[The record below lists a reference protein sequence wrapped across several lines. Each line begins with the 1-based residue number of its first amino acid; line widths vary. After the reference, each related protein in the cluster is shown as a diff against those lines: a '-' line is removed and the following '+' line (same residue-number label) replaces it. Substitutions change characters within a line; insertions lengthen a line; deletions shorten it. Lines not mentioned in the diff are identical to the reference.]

1 LGLWGAEAVT
11 FIYLY
16 SSLRAS
22 RGQENAP
29 PLCEC
34 CGRIEDLAHILQTCP
49 RTHQQR
55 IARHNRIRDLS
66 IRIKNKEWTVLKE
79 HAIPTTAGIRRP
91 DLTAYED
98 NNAVLIDLTV
108 VSDIGNL
115 EDAHKRKVDYY
126 NNSEIRNWITSR
138 TSCENVDFGPYVT
151 SWRGRQCKLSLFFLN
166 AHFQLQHENYSFKCR
181 NLRIWILYC
190 IISYL
195 MDSVHSSLACRPA
208 CLIVIRNGYFQK
220 FRLPL

>member
-1 LGLWGAEAVT
+1 
-11 FIYLY
+11 
-16 SSLRAS
+16 
-22 RGQENAP
+22 
-29 PLCEC
+29 
-34 CGRIEDLAHILQTCP
+34 
-49 RTHQQR
+49 
-55 IARHNRIRDLS
+55 LS

-166 AHFQLQHENYSFKCR
+166 AHFQLQHENYSLTSAVTCAYGYYTV
-181 NLRIWILYC
+181 L
-190 IISYL
+190 
-195 MDSVHSSLACRPA
+195 SV
-208 CLIVIRNGYFQK
+208 I
-220 FRLPL
+220 